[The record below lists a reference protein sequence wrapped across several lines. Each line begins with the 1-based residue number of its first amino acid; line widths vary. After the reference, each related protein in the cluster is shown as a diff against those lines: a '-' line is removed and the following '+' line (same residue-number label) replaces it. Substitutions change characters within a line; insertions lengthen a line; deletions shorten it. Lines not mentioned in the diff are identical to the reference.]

1 MHENPAII
9 ERMKKVIVKAWLAA
23 RDNLDYRLATAG
35 LVFEQAMWMHERV
48 YLPHDY
54 RPGMNMPRLVM
65 RTEVRDVSQPAEY
78 AMYLKRHIEDSGVD
92 WVNYTPVGDYTEASG
107 IVHQL
112 GFRKKAEISRQ
123 RQILRLDNYTI
134 IYLDRVEGAEGFFL
148 KIEADV
154 VGDESVEA
162 LRKGLYRTLKRLG
175 QKTFIVQTYADLMGE
190 DPAQMQPYFL
200 P

>member
-1 MHENPAII
+1 
-9 ERMKKVIVKAWLAA
+9 MKKVIVKAWLSS
-23 RDNLDYRLATAG
+23 RDDLDFRLANAG
-35 LVFEQAMWMHERV
+35 LYFERAIWMHERV

-54 RPGMNMPRLVM
+54 RPGTNMPRLVM
-65 RTEVRDVSQPAEY
+65 RTEVRDATQPAEY

-92 WVNYTPVGDYTEASG
+92 WVNYTAVGDYTEASG

-123 RQILRLDNYTI
+123 RQILTLDNYTV

-148 KIEADV
+148 KVEADV

-175 QKTFIVQTYADLMGE
+175 QKTFIMQTYADLMGE